1 MIDSFA
7 IIYMLGAVQ
16 GVFLATIL
24 MSRRRGSV
32 ANRILAITMLAFSL
46 DLAVAVYHAT
56 GYDRLFPHFIGAD
69 FPLAFLY
76 GPLLYLYARALS
88 NRERI
93 FDRRYLWHFLPF
105 ALLVLF
111 LVPFYL
117 QSGGEKMAFVRAPG
131 SGLWAQALGTINH
144 FKLVHALV
152 YVGMILSLLKRHR
165 YRIQDRFSSIERIN
179 LNWLRDLMIGI
190 VVLMVVSIALYILS
204 LGGQRIVIGL
214 DPSTINDDYMLLGL
228 ACLVYGVGLM
238 GLRQPEIFDGRRH
251 SRDMPVVT
259 SQGTPTIETFQRRAG
274 PAIQQSE
281 LSIIQHSERSI
292 IHQPEDAIDHQ
303 PEDAAIQPI
312 DRRANQPSDGRGVQ
326 APGGRH
332 ARLVGR
338 SSSRAAP
345 GERPYARSGMNQATA
360 KRYQGRLTDAMQS
373 DKLYR
378 RGDLTLQDL
387 SDALAISPHNL
398 TEVINMQLGQNFY
411 DFVNSY
417 RVREVQDRLA
427 DPEFAHLTVLAVALE
442 SGFNSKSAFNA
453 VFKKHTKMTPS
464 QFRSIVRQAPPS
476 QR

>member
-1 MIDSFA
+1 
-7 IIYMLGAVQ
+7 
-16 GVFLATIL
+16 
-24 MSRRRGSV
+24 
-32 ANRILAITMLAFSL
+32 MLAFSL

-56 GYDRLFPHFIGAD
+56 GYDAVFPHFVGAD
-69 FPLAFLY
+69 YPLAFLY
-76 GPLLYLYARALS
+76 GPLLYVYARALS

-190 VVLMVVSIALYILS
+190 VVLMMVSIALYILS
-204 LGGQRIVIGL
+204 LGGQRIIVGL

-228 ACLVYGVGLM
+228 ACLVYGVGFM

-251 SRDMPVVT
+251 SD
-259 SQGTPTIETFQRRAG
+259 S
-274 PAIQQSE
+274 
-281 LSIIQHSERSI
+281 
-292 IHQPEDAIDHQ
+292 
-303 PEDAAIQPI
+303 
-312 DRRANQPSDGRGVQ
+312 QPS
-326 APGGRH
+326 GGRH
-332 ARLVGR
+332 SRSVGR

-345 GERPYARSGMNQATA
+345 DERPYARSGMSQATA
-360 KRYQGRLTDAMQS
+360 ERYQRRLIKVMQS
-373 DKLYR
+373 EKLYR

-398 TEVINMQLGQNFY
+398 TEVINTQLGQNFY

-417 RVREVQDRLA
+417 RVREVKDRLA